1 MKYFVLYS
9 DYEYDYSFNLYETE
23 KELLKELPEY
33 KRNYKNV
40 IVIKGKQLEIKTNY
54 SLEE

>member
-1 MKYFVLYS
+1 MKYLILYS

-23 KELLKELPEY
+23 KDLLEELPEY
-33 KRNYKNV
+33 KRDYKSV
-40 IVIKGKQLEIKTNY
+40 IVIKGTELKIKTNH